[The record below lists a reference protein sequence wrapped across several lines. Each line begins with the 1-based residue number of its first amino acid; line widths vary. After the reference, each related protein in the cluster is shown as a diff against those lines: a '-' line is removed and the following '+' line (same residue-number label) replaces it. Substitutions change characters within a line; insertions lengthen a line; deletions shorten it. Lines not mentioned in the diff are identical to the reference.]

1 MTQKTSFSAEEIGPA
16 LQRRMGSAAPA
27 ATGADEVPPRTFV
40 SPPTGGPGAS
50 QDYSLFGEK
59 TKAIDEGAKTPAVK
73 AFPKQGEALHRDGEY
88 NVYRGF
94 GGVPFRSKS
103 EVAPDIKAS
112 DPRQPVVTA
121 DAAARI
127 FDLSVPEDL
136 LAYTEVWDRAT
147 KGYYVAPVEERQWV
161 PEKQTW
167 KIFMRW
173 GVKYWE
179 LPDE

>member
-1 MTQKTSFSAEEIGPA
+1 M
-16 LQRRMGSAAPA
+16 
-27 ATGADEVPPRTFV
+27 V
-40 SPPTGGPGAS
+40 SPQVSAPGAS
-50 QDYSLFGEK
+50 QDYALFGEK
-59 TKAIDEGAKTPAVK
+59 AAPVDENAKTPAARV
-73 AFPKQGEALHRDGEY
+73 FPPQGEPVAQIGDY
-88 NVYRGF
+88 SIFKGF

-103 EVAPDIKAS
+103 KIPPDLKAA
-112 DPRQPVVTA
+112 DHRQPVITA

-127 FDLSVPEDL
+127 FDLGVPEDL

-179 LPDE
+179 LPDA